1 MRDWSTIARLIRT
14 KVETKKW
21 DTRRVQMYLG
31 HDKQRTTDSY
41 IEFAEEYYRQE
52 PKDWFSHALKLYNN
66 GYKGGKCEKIKR
78 TAFSGLLTEIPPR
91 NDYGLGGI

>member
-1 MRDWSTIARLIRT
+1 
-14 KVETKKW
+14 
-21 DTRRVQMYLG
+21 MYLD
-31 HDKQRTTDSY
+31 HDKQRTTDNY

-52 PKDWFSHALKLYNN
+52 PIDWFSHALKLYNN

-78 TAFSGLLTEIPPR
+78 MAFSGLLTEIPSR